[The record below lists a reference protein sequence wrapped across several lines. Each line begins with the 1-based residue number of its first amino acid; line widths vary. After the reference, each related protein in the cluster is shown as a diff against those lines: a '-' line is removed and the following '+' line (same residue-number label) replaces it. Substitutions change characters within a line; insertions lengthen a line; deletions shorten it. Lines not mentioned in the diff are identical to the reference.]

1 MGEKTIKAMIHSIKQ
16 NKIGILLMI
25 GSSICVCLG
34 QLLWKLSVDG
44 SIFMLILGFGF
55 YGIGALAMIVAYK
68 FGKVSIL
75 QPILSLNYILS
86 IVLATTVLNEK
97 ITLIKCIGVL
107 CIMLG
112 VLFIAGGDEVV
123 EDASI

>member
-1 MGEKTIKAMIHSIKQ
+1 MIESLKQ
-16 NKIGILLMI
+16 NRKGILLMI

-34 QLLWKLSVDG
+34 QLLWKLSIQRGIV
-44 SIFMLILGFGF
+44 FLVAGFLL

-86 IVLATTVLNEK
+86 ILLAATVLHE
-97 ITLIKCIGVL
+97 TVSLVRCAGVL
-107 CIMLG
+107 GIIAG
-112 VLFIAGGDEVV
+112 VLLIAGGDEVR
-123 EDASI
+123 DASL